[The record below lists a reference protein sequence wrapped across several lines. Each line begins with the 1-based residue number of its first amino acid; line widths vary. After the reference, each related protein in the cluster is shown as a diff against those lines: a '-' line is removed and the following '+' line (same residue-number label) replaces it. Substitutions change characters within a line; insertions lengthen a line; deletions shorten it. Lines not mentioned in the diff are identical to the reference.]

1 MKYNLKK
8 LLQKC
13 LKKKVEYVLLKE
25 GFNNNCDLDSLEI
38 NLLQDLTIELNTS
51 DLVITFDDVAVT
63 PYITSYNGGDTLVG
77 LKFNK
82 LERW

>member
-1 MKYNLKK
+1 MRYNLKK

-13 LKKKVEYVLLKE
+13 LNRKVEHVLLKE

-38 NLLQDLTIELNTS
+38 NLLQDLAIELNTS

-63 PYITSYNGGDTLVG
+63 PYITSYNGGDALAG

-82 LERW
+82 LEGW

>member
-38 NLLQDLTIELNTS
+38 NLLQDLAIELNTS

-63 PYITSYNGGDTLVG
+63 PYITSYNGRDTLAG